1 MATLTYK
8 YLGDRDLSDAK
19 VLLQSGSASMT
30 SRLVQQSVEKNLKQ
44 FIEDN
49 GDTEDLVL
57 LSIHNTVKLYDKVV
71 SLSGLDY
78 NKDDRKMMSVLRDYY
93 YDLNYPGEECMEIS
107 PDEAKEAVEF
117 ATRLISE
124 INWKKHS

>member
-49 GDTEDLVL
+49 GDTLMDITFVTANRDHARKVCDNWRKNTSKHYKGIIEML
-57 LSIHNTVKLYDKVV
+57 L
-71 SLSGLDY
+71 
-78 NKDDRKMMSVLRDYY
+78 
-93 YDLNYPGEECMEIS
+93 E
-107 PDEAKEAVEF
+107 
-117 ATRLISE
+117 
-124 INWKKHS
+124 